1 MGFDSRVWASKCP
14 ILRSGFSGGGLL
26 LKRDACMILR
36 HSGDAMT
43 CLAAI
48 AHTHTHTHTHTDIY
62 IYMSASR
69 HPSTRLQ
76 ADVHICSMSR
86 QFSFYVAVRRCRHI
100 YLQQSCLSWAV
111 FSSRFCL
118 VF

>member
-26 LKRDACMILR
+26 LKTDACMILR

-48 AHTHTHTHTHTDIY
+48 AHTH
-62 IYMSASR
+62 R
-69 HPSTRLQ
+69 
-76 ADVHICSMSR
+76 
-86 QFSFYVAVRRCRHI
+86 
-100 YLQQSCLSWAV
+100 
-111 FSSRFCL
+111 
-118 VF
+118 